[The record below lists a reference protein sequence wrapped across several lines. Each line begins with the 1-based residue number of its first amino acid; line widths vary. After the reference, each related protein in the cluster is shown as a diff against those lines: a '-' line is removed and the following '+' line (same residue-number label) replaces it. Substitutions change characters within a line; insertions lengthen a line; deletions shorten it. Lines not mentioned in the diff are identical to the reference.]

1 MVPVR
6 EKGANQGTEDLED
19 VMAVTRETLKR
30 MIEEL
35 DLIPMSDDELD
46 LILLDVQDVIDGLER
61 VKNLDFSEIRTFDF
75 RADPGRTE

>member
-1 MVPVR
+1 
-6 EKGANQGTEDLED
+6 
-19 VMAVTRETLKR
+19 MAVTRETLKR

-75 RADPGRTE
+75 RADLGRTE